1 MTERNTFKEGE
12 PVRIKDDDRIGYIAA
27 DVVAGGSAVW
37 VVLGENEVEWFA
49 ADELERPLPN

>member
-1 MTERNTFKEGE
+1 MTERNTFREGD
-12 PVRIKDDDRIGYIAA
+12 PVRIKGEGRIGYVAA

-37 VVLGENEVEWFA
+37 VVLGDDDVEWFA